1 MDLMSLLPSCDYT
14 SRHDPDDLPGDSN
27 GLRGLV
33 LAGILSAMN
42 YGVALAVTGRQA
54 LPEVTGLPEQRPI
67 RHEVHP
73 GAHLVTQLE
82 IQALEEVAGLAPL
95 VQ

>member
-1 MDLMSLLPSCDYT
+1 VDLMSLLPSCDLHLA
-14 SRHDPDDLPGDSN
+14 HDPDYLPGDSN

-67 RHEVHP
+67 RDEVHP